1 MFRFEHPGFLWLTAL
16 AVGVLVFYYVRR
28 YLLNHDWNRWGSEVS
43 NLKVL
48 NQDRMKPKWMWLGLA
63 STLLL
68 TLAAAN
74 PQWGYR
80 SVAVESKSADIY
92 LALDISNSMLAE
104 DVPPSRLEKAK
115 RIAMDISTRF

>member
-28 YLLNHDWNRWGSEVS
+28 YLLSHDWNRWGSEVS

-92 LALDISNSMLAE
+92 LALDISNSMLAMS
-104 DVPPSRLEKAK
+104 PWKILR
-115 RIAMDISTRF
+115 